1 MPKSEKPLK
10 MAADKNSLAK
20 ELLSLVSPF
29 NYKSLISC
37 LDTDD
42 FMSVCSFKDHVL
54 SEMFVIDKS
63 ACIRNGEINNH
74 HLFETFGVFSDE
86 DADSVHSDII
96 EHIETGKNVYK
107 HVGAEFF
114 SC

>member
-1 MPKSEKPLK
+1 MG
-10 MAADKNSLAK
+10 ADENSLAK

-29 NYKSLISC
+29 NYRSLIPC

-63 ACIRNGEINNH
+63 ACIQNGEINNQ
-74 HLFETFGVFSDE
+74 HLFETFGLFSDE
-86 DADSVHSDII
+86 DADSVRSDII
-96 EHIETGKNVYK
+96 EYIESGKSFYER
-107 HVGAEFF
+107 VGEEFF
-114 SC
+114 SH